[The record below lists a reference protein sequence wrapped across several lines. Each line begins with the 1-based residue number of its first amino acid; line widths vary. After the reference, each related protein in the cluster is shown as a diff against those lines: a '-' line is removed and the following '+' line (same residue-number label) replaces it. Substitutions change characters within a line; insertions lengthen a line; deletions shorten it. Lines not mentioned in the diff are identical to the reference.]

1 MLKIKTIGR
10 DVYLNHPPNGGW
22 GWVVMVA
29 SFFILGNA
37 FGISKSLGIYFLDI
51 KYEFDVTN
59 SATSWIS
66 SLFLGAIGMAG
77 RPVRTC
83 CIYDF

>member
-1 MLKIKTIGR
+1 MLKIKTINEVIHVR
-10 DVYLNHPPNGGW
+10 HSPNGGW

-37 FGISKSLGIYFLDI
+37 FGISKSLGIYFLNI
-51 KYEFDVTN
+51 KHEFDVTN
-59 SATSWIS
+59 SETSWIS

-77 RPVRTC
+77 KLS
-83 CIYDF
+83 